1 MEQNDLAAKGVKR
14 ADNENFCII
23 KSQRKQHKNV
33 DEKKIIIIIIMEK
46 LPATKKNMKNYL
58 DFSNTGIFQNSTTAL
73 YSDQEIHPTRSIVEQ

>member
-1 MEQNDLAAKGVKR
+1 
-14 ADNENFCII
+14 
-23 KSQRKQHKNV
+23 
-33 DEKKIIIIIIMEK
+33 MEK